1 MVQQKIMN
9 EQTSILVVDDEE
21 GIRNYLKT
29 LLKLKGYNVNAV
41 ASGNE
46 AIEYFTTNPP
56 PGLVLLDILM
66 PEIDGLETLKRL
78 RKAEKE
84 LPIIMLSCIGETR
97 TIVEAMRSGATDYL
111 NKPFEE
117 AELEIAILKAL
128 DRKKLV
134 EENKLLREQNEQL
147 TEGYR
152 FVASNPKMLR
162 IKELIAQI
170 ANTDVTVFIQ
180 GESGVGKEIVAR
192 EIHQGSPR
200 RDKPFVKVNCAA
212 LPSELL
218 ESELFGYERG
228 AFTGA
233 FRLKQGKFELA
244 NFGTL
249 FLDEIGDMA
258 TTLQAKLLHVLQDNE
273 YSRLGGKKNVMVDV
287 RILAATNHN
296 LEEAMKEGRFR
307 EDLYYRLNVV
317 NVSIPPLR
325 ERKEEIPL
333 LCDHFLRKH
342 NRKYNSDMA
351 VINPRVLQSI
361 IEYDWPGNIR
371 ELENVVKRLVIL
383 GKEDLIVDEL
393 TTKIEARRKAEKPL
407 LQSQL
412 PESINDDSSSLSLK
426 HMSKNLTSTAEKE
439 VILRALQQ
447 TQWNRKQAAVMLN
460 ISYKTLLNKIRKLE
474 IK

>member
-1 MVQQKIMN
+1 MS
-9 EQTSILVVDDEE
+9 EPTSILVVDDEE

-29 LLKLKGYNVNAV
+29 LLKLKGYEVSTV
-41 ASGNE
+41 SSGSE
-46 AIEYFTTNPP
+46 AIEYFSSNPP
-56 PGLVLLDILM
+56 PSLILMDILM
-66 PEIDGLETLKRL
+66 PEVDGLETLKRL
-78 RKAEKE
+78 RKSERE
-84 LPIIMLSCIGETR
+84 LPVIMLSCIGETR

-134 EENKLLREQNEQL
+134 EENKLLREQNETL
-147 TEGYR
+147 TEDYR
-152 FVASNPKMLR
+152 FVASNPKMVR
-162 IKELIAQI
+162 IKELINQI
-170 ANTDVTVFIQ
+170 AHTDVTVFIQ

-192 EIHQGSPR
+192 EIHRGSTR

-258 TTLQAKLLHVLQDNE
+258 PVLQAKLLHVLQDNE
-273 YSRLGGKKNVMVDV
+273 YSRLGGKKNVVVDV
-287 RILAATNHN
+287 RILAATNQN
-296 LEEAMKEGRFR
+296 LEEGMRDGRFR
-307 EDLYYRLNVV
+307 EDLFYRLNVV

-325 ERKEEIPL
+325 ERREEIPL

-342 NRKYNSDMA
+342 NRKYNSSMLT
-351 VINPRVLQSI
+351 VPPPVLNQMLA
-361 IEYDWPGNIR
+361 YDWPGNIR
-371 ELENVVKRLVIL
+371 ELENVIKRLVIL
-383 GKEDLIVDEL
+383 GNEQQIIDEL
-393 TTKIEARRKAEKPL
+393 TVKIESRRKSDKIMLDA
-407 LQSQL
+407 SQV
-412 PESINDDSSSLSLK
+412 EVATDDAGGMSLK
-426 HMSKNLTSTAEKE
+426 SMSRNLTSTAEKE

-447 TQWNRKQAAVMLN
+447 TQWNRKQAASMLN
-460 ISYKTLLNKIRKLE
+460 VSYKTLLNKIRKLD

>member
-1 MVQQKIMN
+1 MN
-9 EQTSILVVDDEE
+9 QPTSILVVDDED

-29 LLKLKGYNVNAV
+29 LLKLKGYEVSTLATG
-41 ASGNE
+41 SE
-46 AIEYFTTNPP
+46 AIEFFTRNPP
-56 PGLVLLDILM
+56 PALILLDILM
-66 PEIDGLETLKRL
+66 PDIDGLETLKRL
-78 RKAEKE
+78 RKIEKE

-147 TEGYR
+147 NEGFR
-152 FVASNPKMLR
+152 FVASHAKMLR
-162 IKELIAQI
+162 IKETIAQI

-192 EIHQGSPR
+192 EIHQGSSR

-244 NFGTL
+244 NYGTL

-258 TTLQAKLLHVLQDNE
+258 TALQAKLLHVLQDNE

-317 NVSIPPLR
+317 NVTIPPLR

-342 NRKYNSDMA
+342 NRKYNSDM
-351 VINPRVLQSI
+351 VTINPRVMHYI

-383 GKEDLIVDEL
+383 GKEDLIIEEL
-393 TTKIEARRKAEKPL
+393 TTKIEARRRAEKP
-407 LQSQL
+407 QVPTSI
-412 PESINDDSSSLSLK
+412 PESVSEDGSAVSLK
-426 HMSKNLTSTAEKE
+426 SMSRSLTSTAEKE
-439 VILRALQQ
+439 AILRALQQ
-447 TQWNRKQAAVMLN
+447 TQWNRKQAAIMLN
-460 ISYKTLLNKIRKLE
+460 VSYKTLLNKIRKLD

>member
-1 MVQQKIMN
+1 MS
-9 EQTSILVVDDEE
+9 EPTSILVVDDEE

-29 LLKLKGYNVNAV
+29 LLKLKGYEVSTV
-41 ASGNE
+41 SSGSE
-46 AIEYFTTNPP
+46 AIEYFSSNPP
-56 PGLVLLDILM
+56 PSLILMDILM
-66 PEIDGLETLKRL
+66 PEVDGLETLKRL
-78 RKAEKE
+78 RKSERE
-84 LPIIMLSCIGETR
+84 LPVIMLSCIGETR

-134 EENKLLREQNEQL
+134 EENKLLREQNETL
-147 TEGYR
+147 TEDYR
-152 FVASNPKMLR
+152 FVASNAKMVR
-162 IKELIAQI
+162 IKELINQI
-170 ANTDVTVFIQ
+170 AHTDVTVFIQ

-192 EIHQGSPR
+192 EIHRGSTR

-258 TTLQAKLLHVLQDNE
+258 PVLQAKLLHVLQDNE
-273 YSRLGGKKNVMVDV
+273 YSRLGGKKNVVVDV
-287 RILAATNHN
+287 RILAATNQN
-296 LEEAMKEGRFR
+296 LEEAMQDGRFR
-307 EDLYYRLNVV
+307 EDLFYRLNVV
-317 NVSIPPLR
+317 NVTIPPLR
-325 ERKEEIPL
+325 ERREEISL

-342 NRKYNSDMA
+342 NRKYNSSMLT
-351 VINPRVLQSI
+351 VPPPVLNQMLA
-361 IEYDWPGNIR
+361 YDWPGNIR
-371 ELENVVKRLVIL
+371 ELENVIKRLVIL
-383 GKEDLIVDEL
+383 GNEQQIIDEL
-393 TTKIEARRKAEKPL
+393 TLKIENRKKSDKDKIILDP
-407 LQSQL
+407 SQV
-412 PESINDDSSSLSLK
+412 EVATDDSGGMSLK
-426 HMSKNLTSTAEKE
+426 NMSRNLTSTAEKE

-447 TQWNRKQAAVMLN
+447 TQWNRKQAASMLN
-460 ISYKTLLNKIRKLE
+460 VSYKTLLNKIRKLD

>member
-1 MVQQKIMN
+1 MK
-9 EQTSILVVDDEE
+9 ELSTKEPTSILIVDDEE

-29 LLKLKGYNVNAV
+29 LLKLKGYEVQTV
-41 ASGNE
+41 ASGIE
-46 AIEYFTTNPP
+46 AIDYFNSNPP
-56 PGLVLLDILM
+56 PSLILLDILM
-66 PEIDGLETLKRL
+66 PEIDGLETLRRL
-78 RKAEKE
+78 RKVERE
-84 LPIIMLSCIGETR
+84 MPVIMLSCIGETR
-97 TIVEAMRSGATDYL
+97 TIVEAMHSGANDYL

-134 EENKLLREQNEQL
+134 EENKLLRAQNQEL
-147 TEGYR
+147 SEGYR
-152 FVASNPKMLR
+152 FIASNPKMLR

-170 ANTDVTVFIQ
+170 ANTDVTVFIE

-192 EIHQGSPR
+192 EIHQGSAR
-200 RDKPFVKVNCAA
+200 REKPFIKVNCAA

-258 TTLQAKLLHVLQDNE
+258 PALQAKLLHVLQDSE
-273 YSRLGGKKNVMVDV
+273 YSRLGGKKNVVVDV
-287 RILAATNHN
+287 RIIAATNQN
-296 LEEAMKEGRFR
+296 LEEAMREGKFR

-317 NVSIPPLR
+317 NINIPPLR

-333 LCDHFLRKH
+333 LCDHFLRKY
-342 NRKYNSDMA
+342 NRKYNSPFGAIGQQAMPYFVD
-351 VINPRVLQSI
+351 
-361 IEYDWPGNIR
+361 YDWPGNIR
-371 ELENVVKRLVIL
+371 ELENVLKRLVIL
-383 GKEDLIVDEL
+383 GNEEQIIEEL
-393 TTKIEARRKAEKPL
+393 KAKTEGQRLTLKSTQHNHL
-407 LQSQL
+407 SKV
-412 PESINDDSSSLSLK
+412 SHDDSAGVSLK
-426 HMSKNLTSTAEKE
+426 DMSKSLTSTAEKE

-460 ISYKTLLNKIRKLE
+460 ISYKTLLNKIKRFD

>member
-1 MVQQKIMN
+1 MN
-9 EQTSILVVDDEE
+9 QPTSILVVDDED

-29 LLKLKGYNVNAV
+29 LLKLKGYEVSTL
-41 ASGNE
+41 ASGSE
-46 AIEYFTTNPP
+46 AIEFFTRNPP
-56 PGLVLLDILM
+56 PALILLDILM
-66 PEIDGLETLKRL
+66 PDIDGLETLKRL
-78 RKAEKE
+78 RKIEKE

-128 DRKKLV
+128 DRKKLL
-134 EENKLLREQNEQL
+134 EENKMLREQNEQL
-147 TEGYR
+147 NEGYR
-152 FVASNPKMLR
+152 FVASHSKMLR

-192 EIHQGSPR
+192 EIHQGSSR
-200 RDKPFVKVNCAA
+200 KDKPFVKVNCAA

-244 NFGTL
+244 NYGTL

-258 TTLQAKLLHVLQDNE
+258 PALQAKLLHVLQDNE
-273 YSRLGGKKNVMVDV
+273 YSRLGGKKNVIVDV

-317 NVSIPPLR
+317 NVTIPPLR

-342 NRKYNSDMA
+342 NRKYNSEMVTID
-351 VINPRVLQSI
+351 PRVMPYI
-361 IEYDWPGNIR
+361 MDYDWPGNIR
-371 ELENVVKRLVIL
+371 ELENVIKRLVIL
-383 GKEDLIVDEL
+383 GKEDLIIDEL
-393 TTKIEARRKAEKPL
+393 TTKIEARRRAEKPQVL
-407 LQSQL
+407 TSM
-412 PESINDDSSSLSLK
+412 PESLGEDTSTVSLK
-426 HMSKNLTSTAEKE
+426 SMSRSLTSTAEKE
-439 VILRALQQ
+439 AILRALQQ

-460 ISYKTLLNKIRKLE
+460 VSYKTLLNKIRKLD

>member
-1 MVQQKIMN
+1 MS
-9 EQTSILVVDDEE
+9 EPTSILVVDDEE

-29 LLKLKGYNVNAV
+29 LLKLKGYEVST
-41 ASGNE
+41 ASNGNE
-46 AIEYFTTNPP
+46 AIEYFSSNPP
-56 PGLVLLDILM
+56 PSLVLMDILM
-66 PEIDGLETLKRL
+66 PDVDGLETLKRL
-78 RKAEKE
+78 RKSEKE
-84 LPIIMLSCIGETR
+84 LPVIMLSCIGETR

-134 EENKLLREQNEQL
+134 EENKLLREQNENL
-147 TEGYR
+147 TEDYR
-152 FVASNPKMLR
+152 FIASNSKMVR
-162 IKELIAQI
+162 IKELVYQI

-192 EIHQGSPR
+192 EIHRGSAR
-200 RDKPFVKVNCAA
+200 KDKPFVKVNCAA

-244 NFGTL
+244 NYGTL

-258 TTLQAKLLHVLQDNE
+258 PVLQAKLLHVLQDNE
-273 YSRLGGKKNVMVDV
+273 YSRLGGKKNVVVDV
-287 RILAATNHN
+287 RILAATNQN
-296 LEEAMKEGRFR
+296 LEQAMQDGRFR

-325 ERKEEIPL
+325 ERREEIPM
-333 LCDHFLRKH
+333 LCEHFLRKH
-342 NRKYNSDMA
+342 NRKYSSSIQA
-351 VINPRVLQSI
+351 VPPTVM
-361 IEYDWPGNIR
+361 EHMVAYDWPGNIR
-371 ELENVVKRLVIL
+371 ELENVIKRLVIL
-383 GKEDLIVDEL
+383 GNEQQIIDEL
-393 TTKIEARRKAEKPL
+393 TQKIDSRRKTERASFETSFAEATT
-407 LQSQL
+407 
-412 PESINDDSSSLSLK
+412 EDSGGVSLK
-426 HMSKNLTSTAEKE
+426 SMSRNLTSTAEKE

-447 TQWNRKQAAVMLN
+447 TQWNRKQAASMLN
-460 ISYKTLLNKIRKLE
+460 VSYKTLLNKIRKLD

>member
-1 MVQQKIMN
+1 MS
-9 EQTSILVVDDEE
+9 EPTSILVVDDEE

-29 LLKLKGYNVNAV
+29 LLKLKGYEVSTV
-41 ASGNE
+41 SSGSE
-46 AIEYFTTNPP
+46 AIEYFSSNPP
-56 PGLVLLDILM
+56 PSLILMDILM
-66 PEIDGLETLKRL
+66 PEVDGLETLKRL
-78 RKAEKE
+78 RKSERE
-84 LPIIMLSCIGETR
+84 LPVIMLSCIGETR

-134 EENKLLREQNEQL
+134 EENKLLREQNETL
-147 TEGYR
+147 TEDYR
-152 FVASNPKMLR
+152 FVASNPKMVR
-162 IKELIAQI
+162 IKELINQI
-170 ANTDVTVFIQ
+170 AHTDVTVFIQ

-192 EIHQGSPR
+192 EIHRGSTR

-258 TTLQAKLLHVLQDNE
+258 PVLQAKLLHVLQDNE
-273 YSRLGGKKNVMVDV
+273 YSRLGGKKNVVVDV
-287 RILAATNHN
+287 RILAATNQN
-296 LEEAMKEGRFR
+296 LEEGMRDGRFR
-307 EDLYYRLNVV
+307 EDLFYRLNVV

-325 ERKEEIPL
+325 ERREEIPL

-342 NRKYNSDMA
+342 NRKYNSSMLT
-351 VINPRVLQSI
+351 VPPPVLNQMLA
-361 IEYDWPGNIR
+361 YDWPGNIR
-371 ELENVVKRLVIL
+371 ELENVIKRLVIL
-383 GKEDLIVDEL
+383 GNEQQIIDEL
-393 TTKIEARRKAEKPL
+393 TLKIESRRKSDKIMLDA
-407 LQSQL
+407 SQV
-412 PESINDDSSSLSLK
+412 EAATDDAGGMSLK
-426 HMSKNLTSTAEKE
+426 SMSRNLTSTAEKE

-447 TQWNRKQAAVMLN
+447 TQWNRKQAASMLN
-460 ISYKTLLNKIRKLE
+460 VSYKTLLNKIRKLD

>member
-1 MVQQKIMN
+1 MK
-9 EQTSILVVDDEE
+9 ELSTRESTSILIVDDEE

-29 LLKLKGYNVNAV
+29 LLKLKGYEVQSV
-41 ASGNE
+41 ASGTD
-46 AIEYFTTNPP
+46 ALDYFSSNPP
-56 PGLVLLDILM
+56 PSLVLLDILM
-66 PEIDGLETLKRL
+66 PETDGLETLKRL
-78 RKAEKE
+78 RKVERE
-84 LPIIMLSCIGETR
+84 IPVIMLSCIGETR

-134 EENKLLREQNEQL
+134 EENKLLRAQNQEL
-147 TEGYR
+147 SEGYQ
-152 FVASNPKMLR
+152 FIASNPKMIR
-162 IKELIAQI
+162 IKELIVQI
-170 ANTDVTVFIQ
+170 ANTDVTVFIE

-192 EIHQGSPR
+192 ELHQGSPR
-200 RDKPFVKVNCAA
+200 REKPFVKVNCAA

-244 NFGTL
+244 NYGTL

-258 TTLQAKLLHVLQDNE
+258 PTLQAKLLHVLQDSE
-273 YSRLGGKKNVMVDV
+273 YSRLGGKKNIVVDV
-287 RILAATNHN
+287 RIIAATNQN

-317 NVSIPPLR
+317 NINIPPLR

-333 LCDHFLRKH
+333 LCDHFLRKY
-342 NRKYNSDMA
+342 NRKYSSATTTISQKIMPYFLD
-351 VINPRVLQSI
+351 
-361 IEYDWPGNIR
+361 YDWPGNIR
-371 ELENVVKRLVIL
+371 ELENVMKRLVIL
-383 GKEDLIVDEL
+383 SNEEQIIEEL
-393 TTKIEARRKAEKPL
+393 KSKIDS
-407 LQSQL
+407 QSLTQKVAQHTHL
-412 PESINDDSSSLSLK
+412 TEISNDDSAGVSLK
-426 HMSKNLTSTAEKE
+426 DMSKTLTSTAERE

-447 TQWNRKQAAVMLN
+447 TQWNRKQAAIMLN
-460 ISYKTLLNKIRKLE
+460 ISYKTLLNKIKRLD

>member
-1 MVQQKIMN
+1 MN
-9 EQTSILVVDDEE
+9 ESTSILVVDDEE

-29 LLKLKGYNVNAV
+29 LLKLKGYDVATA
-41 ASGNE
+41 ASGSE
-46 AIEYFTTNPP
+46 AMEYFSSNPP
-56 PGLVLLDILM
+56 PSLVLMDILM
-66 PEIDGLETLKRL
+66 PEVDGLETLKKL
-78 RKAEKE
+78 RKSEKE
-84 LPIIMLSCIGETR
+84 LPVIMLSCIGETR

-134 EENKLLREQNEQL
+134 EENRLLREQNEHL
-147 TEGYR
+147 TEDYR
-152 FVASNPKMLR
+152 FIASNAKMVR
-162 IKELIAQI
+162 IKELINQI

-180 GESGVGKEIVAR
+180 GESGTGKEIVAR
-192 EIHQGSPR
+192 EIHRGSAR
-200 RDKPFVKVNCAA
+200 KDKPFVKVNCAA

-258 TTLQAKLLHVLQDNE
+258 PVLQAKLLHVLQDNE
-273 YSRLGGKKNVMVDV
+273 YSRLGGKKNVIVDV
-287 RILAATNHN
+287 RILAATNQN
-296 LEEAMKEGRFR
+296 LELAMQEGRFR

-317 NVSIPPLR
+317 NIAIPPLR
-325 ERKEEIPL
+325 ERREEIQL

-342 NRKYNSDMA
+342 NRKYNSA
-351 VINPRVLQSI
+351 LQTVPPAI
-361 IEYDWPGNIR
+361 LQHMLVYDWPGNIR
-371 ELENVVKRLVIL
+371 ELENVIKRLVIL
-383 GKEDLIVDEL
+383 QNEQQIIDEL
-393 TTKIEARRKAEKPL
+393 TQKIENQKKAERASL
-407 LQSQL
+407 
-412 PESINDDSSSLSLK
+412 ESTFAEAVTEDSGGVSLK
-426 HMSKNLTSTAEKE
+426 HMSRNLTSTAEKE

-447 TQWNRKQAAVMLN
+447 TQWNRKQAAAMLN
-460 ISYKTLLNKIRKLE
+460 VSYKTLLNKIRKLD
-474 IK
+474 IR

>member
-1 MVQQKIMN
+1 MS
-9 EQTSILVVDDEE
+9 ESTSILVVDDEE

-29 LLKLKGYNVNAV
+29 LLKLKGYEVSTV
-41 ASGNE
+41 ASGGE
-46 AIEYFTTNPP
+46 AIEYFNSNPP
-56 PGLVLLDILM
+56 PSLILMDILM
-66 PEIDGLETLKRL
+66 PEVDGLETLKRL
-78 RKAEKE
+78 RKLEKE
-84 LPIIMLSCIGETR
+84 LPVIMLSCIGETR

-134 EENKLLREQNEQL
+134 EENKMLREQNETL
-147 TEGYR
+147 TEDYR
-152 FVASNPKMLR
+152 FVASNPKMVR
-162 IKELIAQI
+162 IKELINQI
-170 ANTDVTVFIQ
+170 AHTDVTVFIQ

-192 EIHQGSPR
+192 EIHRGSTR

-258 TTLQAKLLHVLQDNE
+258 PVLQAKLLHVLQDNE
-273 YSRLGGKKNVMVDV
+273 YSRLGGKKNVVVDV
-287 RILAATNHN
+287 RILAATNQN
-296 LEEAMKEGRFR
+296 LEEAMRDGRFR
-307 EDLYYRLNVV
+307 EDLFYRLNVV

-325 ERKEEIPL
+325 ERREEIPL
-333 LCDHFLRKH
+333 LCEHFLRKH
-342 NRKYNSDMA
+342 NRKYNSSMLTIPPA
-351 VINPRVLQSI
+351 VLDHMLA
-361 IEYDWPGNIR
+361 YDWPGNIR
-371 ELENVVKRLVIL
+371 ELENIIKRLVIL
-383 GKEDLIVDEL
+383 GNEQQIIDEL
-393 TTKIEARRKAEKPL
+393 TVKIETRRKSDKISLDA
-407 LQSQL
+407 SQVEV
-412 PESINDDSSSLSLK
+412 PTDDSGGMSLK
-426 HMSKNLTSTAEKE
+426 NMSRNLTSTAEKE

-447 TQWNRKQAAVMLN
+447 TQWNRKQAATMLN
-460 ISYKTLLNKIRKLE
+460 VSYKTLLNKIRKLD

>member
-1 MVQQKIMN
+1 MN
-9 EQTSILVVDDEE
+9 EITSILVVDDEE
-21 GIRNYLKT
+21 GIRNYLRT
-29 LLKLKGYNVNAV
+29 LLKLKGYEV
-41 ASGNE
+41 ATVSSGNE
-46 AIEYFTTNPP
+46 AIEYFSSNPP
-56 PGLVLLDILM
+56 PSLVLMDILM
-66 PEIDGLETLKRL
+66 PNIDGIETLKRL
-78 RKAEKE
+78 RKSDKE
-84 LPIIMLSCIGETR
+84 LPVIMLSCIGETR

-134 EENKLLREQNEQL
+134 EENKILREQNEQL
-147 TEGYR
+147 TEEYR
-152 FVASNPKMLR
+152 FVASNPKMVR
-162 IKELIAQI
+162 IRELISQI
-170 ANTDVTVFIQ
+170 ADTDVTVFIQ

-192 EIHQGSPR
+192 EIHRGSPR
-200 RDKPFVKVNCAA
+200 RDKPFIKVNCAA

-244 NFGTL
+244 NYGTL

-258 TTLQAKLLHVLQDNE
+258 PVLQAKLLHVLQDSE
-273 YSRLGGKKNVMVDV
+273 YSRLGGKKNVVIDV
-287 RILAATNHN
+287 RILAATNQN
-296 LEEAMKEGRFR
+296 LEEAMQEGRFR

-333 LCDHFLRKH
+333 LCEHFLQKH
-342 NRKYNSDMA
+342 HRKYNVGSQA
-351 VINPRVLQSI
+351 ISQSLLEHML
-361 IEYDWPGNIR
+361 EYDWPGNIR
-371 ELENVVKRLVIL
+371 ELENVMKRFVIFAN
-383 GKEDLIVDEL
+383 EQQIIEELIQKTES
-393 TTKIEARRKAEKPL
+393 RRKVDKIPYEKP
-407 LQSQL
+407 SVDTVS
-412 PESINDDSSSLSLK
+412 EEAVSGMSLK
-426 HMSKNLTSTAEKE
+426 NMSRSLTSTAEKE

-447 TQWNRKQAAVMLN
+447 TQWNRKQAATMLN
-460 ISYKTLLNKIRKLE
+460 VSYKTLLNKIRKLD

>member
-1 MVQQKIMN
+1 MN
-9 EQTSILVVDDEE
+9 QPTSILVVDDED

-29 LLKLKGYNVNAV
+29 LLKLKGYDVNTL
-41 ASGNE
+41 ASGSE
-46 AIEYFTTNPP
+46 AIDFLTKNPP
-56 PGLVLLDILM
+56 PALVLLDILM
-66 PEIDGLETLKRL
+66 PDVDGLETLKRL
-78 RKAEKE
+78 RKVEKE

-97 TIVEAMRSGATDYL
+97 TIVDAMRSGATDYL

-147 TEGYR
+147 NEGYR
-152 FVASNPKMLR
+152 FVASHPKMLR

-192 EIHQGSPR
+192 EIHQGSSR
-200 RDKPFVKVNCAA
+200 KDKPFVKVNCAA

-244 NFGTL
+244 NYGTL

-258 TTLQAKLLHVLQDNE
+258 TALQAKLLHVLQDNE

-317 NVSIPPLR
+317 NVTIPPLR

-342 NRKYNSDMA
+342 NRKYNSDM
-351 VINPRVLQSI
+351 VTINPKVMHHI

-371 ELENVVKRLVIL
+371 ELENVIKRLVIL
-383 GKEDLIVDEL
+383 GKEDLIIDEL
-393 TTKIEARRKAEKPL
+393 TTKIEARRRTEKP
-407 LQSQL
+407 QVTTTV
-412 PESINDDSSSLSLK
+412 PEIISEDNSTVSLK
-426 HMSKNLTSTAEKE
+426 SMSRSLTSTAEKE
-439 VILRALQQ
+439 AILRALQQ

-460 ISYKTLLNKIRKLE
+460 VSYKTLLNKIRKLD

>member
-1 MVQQKIMN
+1 MS
-9 EQTSILVVDDEE
+9 EPTSILVVDDEE

-29 LLKLKGYNVNAV
+29 LLKLKGYEVSTV
-41 ASGNE
+41 ASGSE
-46 AIEYFTTNPP
+46 AIEYFNANPP
-56 PGLVLLDILM
+56 PSLILMDILM
-66 PEIDGLETLKRL
+66 PEVDGLETLKRL
-78 RKAEKE
+78 RKSEKE
-84 LPIIMLSCIGETR
+84 LPVIMLSCIGETR

-134 EENKLLREQNEQL
+134 EENKLLREQNETL
-147 TEGYR
+147 TEDYR
-152 FVASNPKMLR
+152 FVASNAKMVR
-162 IKELIAQI
+162 IKELINQI
-170 ANTDVTVFIQ
+170 AHTDVTVFIQ

-192 EIHQGSPR
+192 EIHRGSTR
-200 RDKPFVKVNCAA
+200 RDKPFIKVNCAA

-258 TTLQAKLLHVLQDNE
+258 PVLQAKLLHVLQDNE
-273 YSRLGGKKNVMVDV
+273 YSRLGGKKNVVVDV
-287 RILAATNHN
+287 RILAATNQN
-296 LEEAMKEGRFR
+296 LEEAMQDGRFR
-307 EDLYYRLNVV
+307 EDLFYRLNVV

-325 ERKEEIPL
+325 ERREEIPL
-333 LCDHFLRKH
+333 LCEHFLRKH
-342 NRKYNSDMA
+342 NRKYNSAMLTIPRA
-351 VINPRVLQSI
+351 VLDQMLA
-361 IEYDWPGNIR
+361 YDWPGNIR
-371 ELENVVKRLVIL
+371 ELENVIKRLVIL
-383 GKEDLIVDEL
+383 GNDQQIIDEL
-393 TTKIEARRKAEKPL
+393 TLKIESRKKSDKLAL
-407 LQSQL
+407 DASQVEV
-412 PESINDDSSSLSLK
+412 PTDEAGGMSLK
-426 HMSKNLTSTAEKE
+426 NMSRNLTSTAEKE

-447 TQWNRKQAAVMLN
+447 TQWNRKQAATMLN
-460 ISYKTLLNKIRKLE
+460 VSYKTLLNKIRKLD

>member
-1 MVQQKIMN
+1 MN
-9 EQTSILVVDDEE
+9 QPTSILVVDDED

-29 LLKLKGYNVNAV
+29 LLKLKGYDVNTL
-41 ASGNE
+41 ASGSE
-46 AIEYFTTNPP
+46 AIDFLTKNPP
-56 PGLVLLDILM
+56 PALVLLDILM
-66 PEIDGLETLKRL
+66 PDVDGLETLKRL
-78 RKAEKE
+78 RKVEKE

-97 TIVEAMRSGATDYL
+97 TIVDAMRSGATDYL

-147 TEGYR
+147 NEGYR
-152 FVASNPKMLR
+152 FVASHPKMLR

-192 EIHQGSPR
+192 EIHQGSSR
-200 RDKPFVKVNCAA
+200 KDKPFVKVNCAA

-244 NFGTL
+244 NYGTL

-258 TTLQAKLLHVLQDNE
+258 TALQAKLLHVLQDNE

-317 NVSIPPLR
+317 NVTIPPLR

-342 NRKYNSDMA
+342 NRKYNSDM
-351 VINPRVLQSI
+351 VTINPKVMHHI
-361 IEYDWPGNIR
+361 MEYDWPGNIR
-371 ELENVVKRLVIL
+371 ELENVIKRLVIL
-383 GKEDLIVDEL
+383 GKEDLIIDEL
-393 TTKIEARRKAEKPL
+393 TTKIEARRRTEKP
-407 LQSQL
+407 QVTTTV
-412 PESINDDSSSLSLK
+412 PEIISEDNSTVSLK
-426 HMSKNLTSTAEKE
+426 SMSRSLTSTAEKE
-439 VILRALQQ
+439 AILRALQQ

-460 ISYKTLLNKIRKLE
+460 VSYKTLLNKIRKLD

>member
-1 MVQQKIMN
+1 MN
-9 EQTSILVVDDEE
+9 QPTSILVVDDED

-29 LLKLKGYNVNAV
+29 LLKLKGYDVNTL
-41 ASGNE
+41 ASGSE
-46 AIEYFTTNPP
+46 AIDFLTKNPP
-56 PGLVLLDILM
+56 PALVLLDILM
-66 PEIDGLETLKRL
+66 HDVDGLETLKRL
-78 RKAEKE
+78 RKVEKE

-97 TIVEAMRSGATDYL
+97 TIVDAMRSGATDYL

-147 TEGYR
+147 NEGYR
-152 FVASNPKMLR
+152 FVASHPKMLR
-162 IKELIAQI
+162 IKELIAQS
-170 ANTDVTVFIQ
+170 ANTDVTVVIQ

-192 EIHQGSPR
+192 EIHQGSSR
-200 RDKPFVKVNCAA
+200 KDKPFVKVNCAA

-244 NFGTL
+244 NYGTL

-258 TTLQAKLLHVLQDNE
+258 TALQAKLLHVLQDNE

-317 NVSIPPLR
+317 NVTIPPLR

-342 NRKYNSDMA
+342 NRKYNSDM
-351 VINPRVLQSI
+351 VTINPKVMHHI

-371 ELENVVKRLVIL
+371 ELENVIKRLVIL
-383 GKEDLIVDEL
+383 GKEDLIIDEL
-393 TTKIEARRKAEKPL
+393 TTKIEARRRTEKP
-407 LQSQL
+407 QVTTTV
-412 PESINDDSSSLSLK
+412 PEIISEDNSTVSLK
-426 HMSKNLTSTAEKE
+426 SMSRSLTSTAEKE
-439 VILRALQQ
+439 AILRALQQ

-460 ISYKTLLNKIRKLE
+460 VSYKTLLNKIRKLD

>member
-1 MVQQKIMN
+1 MN
-9 EQTSILVVDDEE
+9 QPTSILVVDDEE

-29 LLKLKGYNVNAV
+29 LLKLKGYEVNTL

-46 AIEYFTTNPP
+46 AVEFFTRNPP

-66 PEIDGLETLKRL
+66 PETDGLETLKRL
-78 RKAEKE
+78 RKVEKD

-147 TEGYR
+147 SEGYR
-152 FVASNPKMLR
+152 FVASHPKMLR

-200 RDKPFVKVNCAA
+200 KDKPFVKVNCAA

-233 FRLKQGKFELA
+233 FKLKQGKFELA
-244 NFGTL
+244 NNGTL

-258 TTLQAKLLHVLQDNE
+258 TALQAKLLHVLQDNE
-273 YSRLGGKKNVMVDV
+273 YSRLGGKKNVVVDV
-287 RILAATNHN
+287 RILAATNHD
-296 LEEAMKEGRFR
+296 LEAAMKVGTFR

-317 NVSIPPLR
+317 NVTIPPLR

-342 NRKYNSDMA
+342 NRKYNSDLVA
-351 VINPRVLQSI
+351 INPRLMQCILQ
-361 IEYDWPGNIR
+361 YDWPGNIR
-371 ELENVVKRLVIL
+371 ELENVIKRVVIL
-383 GKEDLIVDEL
+383 GNEDLIIDEL
-393 TTKIEARRKAEKPL
+393 TTKVEARSKVDKPQPVL
-407 LQSQL
+407 SST
-412 PESINDDSSSLSLK
+412 ESVSEDSSPVSLK
-426 HMSKNLTSTAEKE
+426 SMSRSLTSTAEKE
-439 VILRALQQ
+439 AILRALQQ

-460 ISYKTLLNKIRKLE
+460 VSYKTLLNKIRKLD

>member
-1 MVQQKIMN
+1 MS
-9 EQTSILVVDDEE
+9 EPTSILVVDDEE

-29 LLKLKGYNVNAV
+29 LLKLKGYEVSTV

-46 AIEYFTTNPP
+46 AIEYFSSNPP
-56 PGLVLLDILM
+56 PSLILMDILM
-66 PEIDGLETLKRL
+66 PEVDGLETLKRL
-78 RKAEKE
+78 RKSEKE
-84 LPIIMLSCIGETR
+84 LPVIMLSCIGETR

-134 EENKLLREQNEQL
+134 EENKMLREQNETL
-147 TEGYR
+147 TEDYR
-152 FVASNPKMLR
+152 FVASNPKMVL
-162 IKELIAQI
+162 IKELINQI
-170 ANTDVTVFIQ
+170 AHTDVTVFIQ

-192 EIHQGSPR
+192 EIHRGSTR

-258 TTLQAKLLHVLQDNE
+258 PVLQAKLLHVLQDNE
-273 YSRLGGKKNVMVDV
+273 YSRLGGKKNVVVDV
-287 RILAATNHN
+287 RILAATNQN
-296 LEEAMKEGRFR
+296 LEEAMQDGRFR
-307 EDLYYRLNVV
+307 EDLFYRLNVV

-325 ERKEEIPL
+325 ERREEIPL
-333 LCDHFLRKH
+333 LCEHFLRKH
-342 NRKYNSDMA
+342 NRKYNSTMLM
-351 VINPRVLQSI
+351 VPPTVL
-361 IEYDWPGNIR
+361 ENLLAYDWPGNIR
-371 ELENVVKRLVIL
+371 ELENIIKRLVIL
-383 GKEDLIVDEL
+383 GNEKQIIDEL
-393 TTKIEARRKAEKPL
+393 TMKIESRRKSDKTAPDATHVEAF
-407 LQSQL
+407 S
-412 PESINDDSSSLSLK
+412 DDSGNVSLK
-426 HMSKNLTSTAEKE
+426 HMSRSLTSNAEKE

-447 TQWNRKQAAVMLN
+447 TQWNRKQAATMLN
-460 ISYKTLLNKIRKLE
+460 VSYKTLLNKIRKLD

>member
-1 MVQQKIMN
+1 MN
-9 EQTSILVVDDEE
+9 QPTSILVVDDED

-29 LLKLKGYNVNAV
+29 LLKLKGYEVSAL
-41 ASGNE
+41 ASGSE
-46 AIEYFTTNPP
+46 ALEFFAKNPP

-66 PEIDGLETLKRL
+66 PDIDGLETLKRL
-78 RKAEKE
+78 RKIEKE

-97 TIVEAMRSGATDYL
+97 MIVEAMRSGATDYL

-117 AELEIAILKAL
+117 ADLEIAILKAL

-147 TEGYR
+147 SEGYR
-152 FVASNPKMLR
+152 FVASHPKMLR

-200 RDKPFVKVNCAA
+200 KDKPFVKVNCAA

-244 NFGTL
+244 NYGTL

-258 TTLQAKLLHVLQDNE
+258 PALQAKLLHVLQDNE
-273 YSRLGGKKNVMVDV
+273 YSRLGGKKNVTVDV

-296 LEEAMKEGRFR
+296 LEEAMKDGRFR

-317 NVSIPPLR
+317 NVTIPPLR

-342 NRKYNSDMA
+342 TRKYNSEMNAIDPSVMH
-351 VINPRVLQSI
+351 SI
-361 IEYDWPGNIR
+361 LEYDWPGNIR
-371 ELENVVKRLVIL
+371 ELENVIKRLVIL
-383 GKEDLIVDEL
+383 GKEDMIIDEL
-393 TTKIEARRKAEKPL
+393 TNKIESRRKVEKP
-407 LQSQL
+407 QSTSSI
-412 PESINDDSSSLSLK
+412 PESLSEDTSTLNLK
-426 HMSKNLTSTAEKE
+426 SMSKSLTSSAEKE
-439 VILRALQQ
+439 AILRALQQ

-460 ISYKTLLNKIRKLE
+460 VSYKTLLNKIRKLD

>member
-1 MVQQKIMN
+1 MT
-9 EQTSILVVDDEE
+9 EPTSILVVDDEE

-29 LLKLKGYNVNAV
+29 LLKLKGYDVSTV
-41 ASGNE
+41 SSGSE
-46 AIEYFTTNPP
+46 AIEYFSSNPAP
-56 PGLVLLDILM
+56 SLVLMDILM
-66 PEIDGLETLKRL
+66 PEVDGLETLKRL
-78 RKAEKE
+78 RKSEKE
-84 LPIIMLSCIGETR
+84 LPVIMLSCIGETR

-134 EENKLLREQNEQL
+134 EENKMLREQNDHLNED
-147 TEGYR
+147 YR
-152 FVASNPKMLR
+152 FIASNAKMVR
-162 IKELIAQI
+162 IKELVNQI

-192 EIHQGSPR
+192 EIHRGSTR
-200 RDKPFVKVNCAA
+200 KDKPFVKVNCAA

-258 TTLQAKLLHVLQDNE
+258 PVLQAKLLHVLQDNE
-273 YSRLGGKKNVMVDV
+273 YSRLGGKKNVVVDV
-287 RILAATNHN
+287 RILAATNQN
-296 LEEAMKEGRFR
+296 LEEAMQEGRFR

-317 NVSIPPLR
+317 NITIPPLR
-325 ERKEEIPL
+325 ERREEIPL
-333 LCDHFLRKH
+333 LCEHFLRKH
-342 NRKYNSDMA
+342 NRKYNSVFSSLPPHVAEHMLA
-351 VINPRVLQSI
+351 
-361 IEYDWPGNIR
+361 YDWPGNIR
-371 ELENVVKRLVIL
+371 ELENVIKRLVIL
-383 GKEDLIVDEL
+383 GNEQQIIEEL
-393 TTKIEARRKAEKPL
+393 THKIESRRKIEKAALESSFAE
-407 LQSQL
+407 SL
-412 PESINDDSSSLSLK
+412 PDDPMGVSLK
-426 HMSKNLTSTAEKE
+426 NMSRNLTSTAEKE

-460 ISYKTLLNKIRKLE
+460 VSYKTLLNKIRKLD
-474 IK
+474 IR

>member
-1 MVQQKIMN
+1 MN
-9 EQTSILVVDDEE
+9 EPTSILVVDDEE

-29 LLKLKGYNVNAV
+29 LLKLKGYDVSTV
-41 ASGNE
+41 SSGSE
-46 AIEYFTTNPP
+46 AIEYFNSNPP
-56 PGLVLLDILM
+56 PSLILMDILM
-66 PEIDGLETLKRL
+66 PEVDGLETLKRL
-78 RKAEKE
+78 RKSERE
-84 LPIIMLSCIGETR
+84 LPVIMLSCIGETR

-134 EENKLLREQNEQL
+134 EENKLLREQNETL
-147 TEGYR
+147 TEDYR
-152 FVASNPKMLR
+152 FVASNPKMVR
-162 IKELIAQI
+162 IKELINQI
-170 ANTDVTVFIQ
+170 AHTDVTVFIQ

-192 EIHQGSPR
+192 EIHRGSTR
-200 RDKPFVKVNCAA
+200 KDKPFVKVNCAA

-258 TTLQAKLLHVLQDNE
+258 PVLQAKLLHVLQDNE
-273 YSRLGGKKNVMVDV
+273 YSRLGGKKNVVVDV
-287 RILAATNHN
+287 RILAATNQN
-296 LEEAMKEGRFR
+296 LEEAMQDGRFR
-307 EDLYYRLNVV
+307 EDLFYRLNVV

-325 ERKEEIPL
+325 ERREEIPL
-333 LCDHFLRKH
+333 LCEHFLRKH
-342 NRKYNSDMA
+342 NRKYNSSMLT
-351 VINPRVLQSI
+351 VPPLVLNQMLA
-361 IEYDWPGNIR
+361 YDWPGNIR
-371 ELENVVKRLVIL
+371 ELENVIKRLVIL
-383 GKEDLIVDEL
+383 GNEQQIIDEL
-393 TTKIEARRKAEKPL
+393 TLKIESRRKSDKITL
-407 LQSQL
+407 DTSQV
-412 PESINDDSSSLSLK
+412 EVATDDGGGMSLK
-426 HMSKNLTSTAEKE
+426 NMSRNLTSTAEKE

-447 TQWNRKQAAVMLN
+447 TQWNRKQAATMLN
-460 ISYKTLLNKIRKLE
+460 VSYKTLLNKIRKLD

>member
-1 MVQQKIMN
+1 MN
-9 EQTSILVVDDEE
+9 PPTSILVIDDED

-29 LLKLKGYNVNAV
+29 LLKLKGYDVNTL
-41 ASGNE
+41 ASGSE
-46 AIEYFTTNPP
+46 AVDFFTRNPP
-56 PGLVLLDILM
+56 PSLVLLDILM
-66 PEIDGLETLKRL
+66 PETDGLETLKRL
-78 RKAEKE
+78 RKIEKE

-128 DRKKLV
+128 DRKKLL

-147 TEGYR
+147 SEGYR
-152 FVASNPKMLR
+152 FVASHPKMLR

-200 RDKPFVKVNCAA
+200 KEKPFVKVNCAA

-244 NFGTL
+244 NYGTL

-258 TTLQAKLLHVLQDNE
+258 PALQAKLLHVLQDNE
-273 YSRLGGKKNVMVDV
+273 YSRLGGKKNVVVDV
-287 RILAATNHN
+287 RILAATNHD
-296 LEEAMKEGRFR
+296 LEAAMKEGRFR

-317 NVSIPPLR
+317 NVTIPPLR

-342 NRKYNSDMA
+342 NRKYNSDIVA
-351 VINPRVLQSI
+351 INPRLMQCI
-361 IEYDWPGNIR
+361 LEYDWPGNIR
-371 ELENVVKRLVIL
+371 ELENVIKRLVIL
-383 GKEDLIVDEL
+383 GKEDLIIDEL
-393 TTKIEARRKAEKPL
+393 TTKIEARNKIDKP
-407 LQSQL
+407 QPVPSST
-412 PESINDDSSSLSLK
+412 ESVSEDSSPLSLK
-426 HMSKNLTSTAEKE
+426 SMSRSLTSTAEKE
-439 VILRALQQ
+439 AILKALQQ

-460 ISYKTLLNKIRKLE
+460 VSYKTLLNKIRKLD